1 MGPINEVQIKASE
14 YLMDTAHSFRVH
26 LKTYLQGVK
35 TKNNP
40 NPPPVEK
47 PTVIT
52 IWIAK
57 TFPAWQSCIL
67 TAMKKHFEVNKKKL
81 YTATDISIIIHDQ
94 PAFENWVL
102 PSNTETKYCRFG
114 I

>member
-1 MGPINEVQIKASE
+1 MNAAWPKVGSINEVQIKASE

-26 LKTYLQGVK
+26 LKTYLQGIK

-52 IWIAK
+52 IWVAK
-57 TFPAWQSCIL
+57 TFPQWQSCIL
-67 TAMKKHFEVNKKKL
+67 TTLKNHFEVVFIILGEKK
-81 YTATDISIIIHDQ
+81 
-94 PAFENWVL
+94 FFVRN
-102 PSNTETKYCRFG
+102 N
-114 I
+114 